1 MKYFGLHNIIFAC
14 VLTTSFHAQ
23 IDDEFQKKFEA
34 ANQFTDQKQYEV
46 AKDLWIELAQQYPDN
61 ANLNYKTGYCLLN
74 TFFQKREA
82 LDYLTK
88 AEKNI
93 QKKYSPIDYTITSAP
108 IETHYYLAR
117 AYHHNYQIDSAI
129 KYYRYFQNEGGR
141 NHWLQSKIANALK
154 QCNIAITLISHKKDY
169 EMVNLGD
176 EVNSD
181 FADYNPCLTLDEN
194 TLFFTSKRTRT
205 DKESVLNNDIF
216 NPQDGQHFEDI
227 YVSYKDIKN
236 NTFTKRDLI
245 TNLEKRIV
253 LKEGV
258 IKSSLYKS
266 ATKENIS
273 PNIIIEFARLYGFQ
287 VDFQRDIRKND
298 SFQIIYEVFVD
309 ENGKIFENGN
319 IIYANLILRGQY
331 NQLYYF
337 PKKNFN
343 GHYDEN
349 GKSVKKALMKTPIN
363 GARLSSSFGMRKH
376 PILGYNKMHRGTD
389 FAAPE
394 GTPIMASG
402 DGVIVKAGWC
412 GGGGNCVKIKHNKTY
427 QTIYAHMKNFSNL
440 AVPGNRVKQGQI
452 IGYVGS
458 TGLSTGPHLHYEVIE
473 NGKKINSQLL
483 KLPPGKSLEGI
494 DRKQFEIVR
503 IKTDVLKSDLIAS
516 F

>member
-1 MKYFGLHNIIFAC
+1 MKFIQLKIVPFFRKNIEILLLIFLLIISVFITQLYNVNVKKVQKDYLEILRNSYF
-14 VLTTSFHAQ
+14 
-23 IDDEFQKKFEA
+23 KKSISYMFSNLKPKYEDIEYKIKTGDTLLSIL
-34 ANQFTDQKQYEV
+34 NNFSVNKYEV
-46 AKDLWIELAQQYPDN
+46 QKIVE
-61 ANLNYKTGYCLLN
+61 LLN
-74 TFFQKREA
+74 
-82 LDYLTK
+82 
-88 AEKNI
+88 
-93 QKKYSPIDYTITSAP
+93 
-108 IETHYYLAR
+108 
-117 AYHHNYQIDSAI
+117 
-129 KYYRYFQNEGGR
+129 
-141 NHWLQSKIANALK
+141 
-154 QCNIAITLISHKKDY
+154 
-169 EMVNLGD
+169 
-176 EVNSD
+176 NSD
-181 FADYNPCLTLDEN
+181 VKNLSQNLTLKFTLEN
-194 TLFFTSKRTRT
+194 T
-205 DKESVLNNDIF
+205 NNLKKVNKILI
-216 NPQDGQHFEDI
+216 PVTKSRKLEI
-227 YVSYKDIKN
+227 YKDIKN
-236 NTFTKRDLI
+236 NTFTKRDII

-319 IIYANLILRGQY
+319 IIYANLLLRGQY

-337 PKKNFN
+337 PKKNFD

-402 DGVIVKAGWC
+402 DGVIIKAGWC

-458 TGLSTGPHLHYEVIE
+458 TGMSTGPHLHYEVIE

-483 KLPPGKSLEGI
+483 KLPPGKSLEGVN
-494 DRKQFEIVR
+494 RKYFEIVR
-503 IKTDVLKSDLIAS
+503 IKTDVLKSDLVAK